1 MRGDVYIGMP
11 EFFLVRVDDLLSSTK
26 FSLELVT
33 DACLDLGMVEVTP
46 PALPVMLR
54 ELELEELDMSPLPAW
69 SILLCED
76 SKD

>member
-1 MRGDVYIGMP
+1 MP

-46 PALPVMLR
+46 LALPVMLR
-54 ELELEELDMSPLPAW
+54 ELELEELDMSPLPA
-69 SILLCED
+69 
-76 SKD
+76 